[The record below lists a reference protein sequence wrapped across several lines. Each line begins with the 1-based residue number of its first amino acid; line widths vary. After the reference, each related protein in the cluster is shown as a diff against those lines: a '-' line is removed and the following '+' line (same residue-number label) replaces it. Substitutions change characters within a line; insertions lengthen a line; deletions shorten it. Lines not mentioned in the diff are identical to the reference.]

1 MTSMAYVLPKQLNTM
16 AGVKHILHMVVQVK
30 IHVVYVLDHMGN

>member
-1 MTSMAYVLPKQLNTM
+1 MAYVLPKQSNTT

-30 IHVVYVLDHMGN
+30 IHVAYVYDHEES